1 MVRGPSDRRLA
12 NPIATSLLM
21 GTSGEVGAPG
31 LKFHNRDAESTKVV
45 MTTSD
50 EGKQS
55 KPAMGAVEAVVCF
68 VCKALLVLASVL
80 WIECDDKHW
89 VSLIRIWVCELTKL

>member
-31 LKFHNRDAESTKVV
+31 LKFHNRDAESSEVV

-55 KPAMGAVEAVVCF
+55 KPAMGAVEVVVCF